1 MLVKDVMTVKIIK
14 VSPDNSVRQ
23 AAKIMLDNHVSG
35 VPVVDDEGHLL
46 GVLSEGDL
54 IRRTELVSGAI
65 ASLEEMAL
73 PSEARA
79 NAYVRRTSW
88 RVGDAMTPDPLTIDE
103 EASLAR
109 VAKLMHERSIKRI
122 PVVRGREL
130 VGIVSRADLL
140 QAILVARQDE
150 TGGGDEGIQRSIV
163 TRFGE
168 NTGLEG
174 LDLSVTVT
182 DGIVHIWGNVET
194 TECRRAARV
203 LAEGVH
209 GVRGVVE
216 HFTAPDS

>member
-14 VSPDNSVRQ
+14 VSPDNNVRQ

-109 VAKLMHERSIKRI
+109 VAKLMHEWSIKRI